1 MSDFP
6 PPPPPAPVPPED
18 FGVPIPVSASVP
30 LPTADGGDVLGF
42 ALSAGWRAFTTAWPL
57 TLVGALVIVGG
68 SIPSQI
74 LGAPLQFAELLAEVN
89 PGLGVAAFVV
99 GTLGTIAGTVLAQWP
114 AQVGAA
120 GAGLAAVRGRKDAF
134 GVVLEGFR
142 RFGTSIFAMF
152 LYALAT
158 IAAFIP
164 GGVVLVAGALMI
176 VAGQRSSPD
185 GLAAISVLGIAV
197 AALGG
202 LVVLCCA
209 LYVSARLLPLSL
221 RVVDP
226 DLPRVGAVDAFA
238 ETWRMTRGHA
248 LAGVG
253 VLLIGGAAVFAGVL
267 MCCVGVL
274 LFGMPLLLAFNAA
287 YYEALRLKS
296 QAARANA

>member
-1 MSDFP
+1 MTDFP
-6 PPPPPAPVPPED
+6 PPPPPAPVPPDD
-18 FGVPIPVSASVP
+18 FGVPMPVSASAP
-30 LPTADGGDVLGF
+30 MPTVDSGDVLGF

-57 TLVGALVIVGG
+57 TLVGALVVVGG

-74 LGAPLQFAELLAEVN
+74 LGLPLQFSEILAKVN
-89 PGLGVAAFVV
+89 PGLGMAAILL
-99 GTLGTIAGTVLAQWP
+99 GLLGTIAGTVLAQWP

-152 LYALAT
+152 LYTLAT
-158 IAAFIP
+158 IASFIP
-164 GGVVLVAGALMI
+164 GGAILIVGAVMI
-176 VAGQRSSPD
+176 VAGQRSSPGGLS
-185 GLAAISVLGIAV
+185 GLAVVGIAV

-202 LVVLCCA
+202 LVVMCSA
-209 LYVSARLLPLSL
+209 FYVSARLLPLSL

-226 DLPRVGAVDAFA
+226 DLPRIGAVEAFA

-267 MCCVGVL
+267 MCCVGAL
-274 LFGMPLLLAFNAA
+274 LFGMPLVLAFNAA